1 MAFYG
6 CGGGSGATYEDGN
19 DIVYP
24 VTLPSQQ
31 DKLYREIYVDEIA
44 QAIGK
49 ELTISEMADE
59 VRKLKG
65 GLKPTRRILH
75 SVTYTS
81 SDL

>member
-6 CGGGSGATYEDGN
+6 CGSGSGTTYEDGN
-19 DIVYP
+19 DIIYP

-49 ELTISEMADE
+49 ELTIAEMADE
-59 VRKLKG
+59 VKKLKG
-65 GLKPTRRILH
+65 GLKPTSIILH
-75 SVTYTS
+75 SATYTS